1 MTLLN
6 QILSSAS
13 GLSSIIST
21 AALVWT
27 IYYYRKQ
34 TDLLKTQIDG
44 LGFCYQGSWIS
55 IAATDDSLIIAEEVS
70 YEVAIGSQF
79 SKIRLLVKNGKV
91 YAETPLGT
99 SELKDPSQILENLK
113 KINEEVV
120 KTKNTELYE
129 KIKKHISY

>member
-1 MTLLN
+1 MYKR
-6 QILSSAS
+6 IE
-13 GLSSIIST
+13 I
-21 AALVWT
+21 
-27 IYYYRKQ
+27 RK
-34 TDLLKTQIDG
+34 DG

-55 IAATDDSLIIAEEVS
+55 IAVTDDSLIIAEEVS

-79 SKIRLLVKNGKV
+79 SKTRLLVKNGKV